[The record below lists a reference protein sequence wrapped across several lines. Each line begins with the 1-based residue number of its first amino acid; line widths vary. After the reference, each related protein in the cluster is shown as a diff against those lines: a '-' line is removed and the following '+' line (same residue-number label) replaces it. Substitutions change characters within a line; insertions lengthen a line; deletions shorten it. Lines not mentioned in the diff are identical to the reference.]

1 MEHHKRRTAEE
12 KKVTMPSLLHIQ
24 QSNLQEEQQ
33 RHSEATNASTASSSL
48 LFPQIPTTI
57 LYSPS
62 PLREISDYF
71 SLPTSTTN
79 TPQLALS
86 SASTTQQSAVAA
98 TTTTPSLPAP
108 QPIPQRPQKIN
119 LPTSQLAYS
128 FSASP
133 SSYQNFF
140 PPHLRTPP
148 LLPRSPSA
156 ESLEEDSTSS
166 SPSTPAILKR
176 KNRPLEP
183 INTSKPLR
191 TSSNMMHSELPPSP
205 LTTFTPSMANDATIA
220 SVYSSK
226 ARLHPTLKL
235 SSSVNPSPR
244 TYHSALSQQQIAFQM
259 QQRELIQQA
268 TRAAML
274 GGPVS
279 PRLIPLGSPGP
290 VTPFM
295 LEESNGGYVMASGSA
310 PPMLQFEP
318 HHLEKL
324 AKAAAA
330 SVAPEFSDEN
340 NANLS

>member
-1 MEHHKRRTAEE
+1 M
-12 KKVTMPSLLHIQ
+12 VTMPSPLHHYQ
-24 QSNLQEEQQ
+24 TNLQEEQQ
-33 RHSEATNASTASSSL
+33 RHSEATIAPTTSSSNSL
-48 LFPQIPTTI
+48 LSPQIPTTI

-71 SLPTSTTN
+71 SLSTSATS
-79 TPQLALS
+79 TPQLTSS
-86 SASTTQQSAVAA
+86 SASRIQQSVVA
-98 TTTTPSLPAP
+98 TTPPLSAP
-108 QPIPQRPQKIN
+108 QPIPQRPQKIT
-119 LPTSQLAYS
+119 LPPSSLAHH

-133 SSYQNFF
+133 SSYQTFF
-140 PPHLRTPP
+140 PPHLQTPP
-148 LLPRSPSA
+148 LPPRSPSA
-156 ESLEEDSTSS
+156 ESLEEDSISS
-166 SPSTPAILKR
+166 RPSTPAIPKR

-183 INTSKPLR
+183 IKISKPLR
-191 TSSNMMHSELPPSP
+191 TSNNMMHSELPPSP
-205 LTTFTPSMANDATIA
+205 LTTFTPSIANDATIA

-226 ARLHPTLKL
+226 ARLHPSLKL
-235 SSSVNPSPR
+235 SSSANSSPR
-244 TYHSALSQQQIAFQM
+244 TYHSALSQQQIAFQK

-295 LEESNGGYVMASGSA
+295 LEESNAGCIMASGAA

-330 SVAPEFSDEN
+330 SVAPEFSEEN
-340 NANLS
+340 NATLS